1 MLCITRRLLRIRPT
15 RLLALPTTR
24 QLPLHRSPSLARRS
38 LTRTLTDAI
47 MTQSLFLQC
56 RTIIDSSLPLRRR
69 PITTFSSSSSSSINN
84 NNRRRRRLSITTI
97 SSSTHCRRRHLLPTR
112 SILLR
117 RRTLTLPTSPILL
130 ATLA

>member
-69 PITTFSSSSSSSINN
+69 PITTFSSSSSSINN